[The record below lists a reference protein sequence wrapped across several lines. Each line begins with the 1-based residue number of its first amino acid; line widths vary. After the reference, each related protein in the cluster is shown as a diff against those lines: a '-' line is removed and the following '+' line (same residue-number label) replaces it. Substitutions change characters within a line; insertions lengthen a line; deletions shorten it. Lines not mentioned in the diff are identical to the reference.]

1 MARDYLYTV
10 STMFDRLWAWIMG
23 IITYLAS
30 LFGLN
35 RANTEG
41 AKEEVV
47 EAAPEPADPAPS
59 E

>member
-1 MARDYLYTV
+1 
-10 STMFDRLWAWIMG
+10 MFDKLWAWIMG

-35 RANTEG
+35 RATEGG

-47 EAAPEPADPAPS
+47 EAAPESAEQENS

>member
-1 MARDYLYTV
+1 
-10 STMFDRLWAWIMG
+10 MFDKLWAWIMG

-30 LFGLN
+30 LFGLS
-35 RANTEG
+35 RASTEGG

-47 EAAPEPADPAPS
+47 EAAPEPEEPAPS